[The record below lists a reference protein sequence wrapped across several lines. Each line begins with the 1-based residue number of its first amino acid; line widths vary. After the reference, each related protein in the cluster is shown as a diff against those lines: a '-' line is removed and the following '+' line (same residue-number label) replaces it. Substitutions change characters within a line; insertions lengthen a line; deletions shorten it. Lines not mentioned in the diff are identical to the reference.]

1 MRGEGEEGGGYGVEG
16 LEEGLGGTAVL
27 GRRRGEGNG
36 NVELSGKGEG
46 EKEGE
51 TEGEDERVGDEDA
64 FFY

>member
-1 MRGEGEEGGGYGVEG
+1 MEG

-27 GRRRGEGNG
+27 GRRRGEG